1 MKTLLNVIYRKIKS
15 KTPKIWRDIQKL
27 CGGISVACGSLLA
40 YNQTANI
47 LNNTDIYYVN
57 CVIGACIFIIAL
69 AQTKEVK

>member
-1 MKTLLNVIYRKIKS
+1 MKTLLRKIKS
-15 KTPKIWRDIQKL
+15 ETPKIWKDIQKL

-47 LNNTDIYYVN
+47 LTDNDIYYVN

-69 AQTKEVK
+69 AQTKEVKS